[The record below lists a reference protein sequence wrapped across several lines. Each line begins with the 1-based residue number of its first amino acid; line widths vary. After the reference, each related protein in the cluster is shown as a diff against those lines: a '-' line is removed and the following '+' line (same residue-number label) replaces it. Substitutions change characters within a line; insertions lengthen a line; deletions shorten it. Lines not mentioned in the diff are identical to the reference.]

1 MCRLAKQ
8 RAHREGTTVTASTV
22 DPRETSVN
30 TKLLAIFGAGAA
42 VAVLLGVYGDVHSP
56 TGEKP
61 YSLFFTDQIQLKVW
75 FATLTLVLAV
85 VQIFLAARMYGKISW
100 PKTEPSWLGDAHR
113 LTGTVAFLVSLPV
126 AYHCLWSLGFQSG
139 DTRVLLHS
147 LAGCFFYGIFVTKVL
162 SVRVAGLPGR
172 LLPVVGG
179 LVFTALVVLF
189 LTSSL
194 WFFTS
199 SDAPRPLF

>member
-1 MCRLAKQ
+1 V
-8 RAHREGTTVTASTV
+8 TVTASTV

-30 TKLLAIFGAGAA
+30 TRLLGIFGAGAA
-42 VAVLLGVYGDVHSP
+42 VAVLLGVYGDAHAP

-61 YSLFFTDQIQLKVW
+61 YSLFFTDQIQMKVW
-75 FATLTLVLAV
+75 FAVIAILLGV
-85 VQIFLAARMYGKISW
+85 VQIFLAARIYGKIKW
-100 PKTEPSWLGDAHR
+100 PRTERSWLGDAHR
-113 LTGTVAFLVSLPV
+113 LTGTLAFLISLPV
-126 AYHCLWSLGFQSG
+126 AYHCLWSLGFQSA

-147 LAGCFFYGIFVTKVL
+147 LAGCFFYGIFVSKVL
-162 SVRVAGLPGR
+162 SVRVAGMPSW
-172 LLPVVGG
+172 LLPVLGG

-189 LTSSL
+189 LTSCL

>member
-1 MCRLAKQ
+1 V
-8 RAHREGTTVTASTV
+8 TVTASTV
-22 DPRETSVN
+22 DPPQTSVN
-30 TKLLAIFGAGAA
+30 TKLLGIFGVGAA
-42 VAVLLGVYGDVHSP
+42 VAVLLGVYGDAHSP

-75 FATLTLVLAV
+75 FAVIAVLLGV
-85 VQIFLAARMYGKISW
+85 VQIFLAARIYGKIKLPRS
-100 PKTEPSWLGDAHR
+100 EPAWLGDAHR
-113 LTGTVAFLVSLPV
+113 LTGTIAFLISLPV
-126 AYHCLWSLGFQSG
+126 AYHCLWSLGFQST

-147 LAGCFFYGIFVTKVL
+147 LAGCFFYGIFVSKVL
-162 SVRVAGLPGR
+162 SVRVAGMPNW

-179 LVFTALVVLF
+179 LVLTALVVLF
-189 LTSSL
+189 LTSCL

>member
-1 MCRLAKQ
+1 
-8 RAHREGTTVTASTV
+8 VTASTV
-22 DPRETSVN
+22 DTRETPVN
-30 TKLLAIFGAGAA
+30 KKLLGLFGAGAA
-42 VAVLLGVYGDVHSP
+42 VAVLLGVYGDAHSP

-61 YSLFFTDQIQLKVW
+61 YSLFFSDTIQLKVW
-75 FATLTLVLAV
+75 FATVAVVLAV
-85 VQIFLAARMYGKISW
+85 VQIFLAARMYGKVKW
-100 PKTEPSWLGDAHR
+100 PRAEPSWLGDVHR
-113 LTGTVAFLVSLPV
+113 LTGTLAFLISLPV

-162 SVRVAGLPGR
+162 SVRISGLPDWM
-172 LLPVVGG
+172 LPIVGG
-179 LVFTALVVLF
+179 LVFTALVVIF
-189 LTSSL
+189 LTSCL

>member
-1 MCRLAKQ
+1 MWRLAKQ
-8 RAHREGTTVTASTV
+8 SARRGGTAVTASTV

-30 TKLLAIFGAGAA
+30 TKLLGIFGAGAA

-75 FATLTLVLAV
+75 FATITLVLAV
-85 VQIFLAARMYGKISW
+85 VQVFLAARMYGKISW
-100 PKTEPSWLGDAHR
+100 PKMAPSWLGDAHR
-113 LTGTVAFLVSLPV
+113 LTGTIAFLVSLPV

-147 LAGCFFYGIFVTKVL
+147 LAGCFFYGIFVSKVL
-162 SVRVAGLPGR
+162 SVRVAGLPSW